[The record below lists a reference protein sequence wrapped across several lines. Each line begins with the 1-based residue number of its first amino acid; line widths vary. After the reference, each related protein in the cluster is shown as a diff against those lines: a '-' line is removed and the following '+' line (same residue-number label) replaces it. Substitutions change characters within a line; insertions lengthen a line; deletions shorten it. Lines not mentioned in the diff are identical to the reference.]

1 MVKVLIP
8 LYLYIGFVF
17 FSCQG
22 SSSTDPNENDGI
34 FCPPCNVQASEG
46 MIVTPGQDEWP
57 VIVEDKLIKINSLT
71 KVLYNQSIESVWG
84 ETNWWMQNGNDPW
97 SEYPYWGSNYVPPT
111 HQFDECVDDG
121 LRWKCGYSYVVKIPT
136 NYNSNDSYPLVIF
149 LHGGFDQSAMGYDW
163 YHYELRDQIHMPTDD
178 PFIYVAPIK
187 LEVDWDAKKVQD
199 VLENVKD
206 HLNVND
212 DRVYLTGLSMGGR
225 GTFIV
230 AAQLPN
236 YFAGLMPLSPHHGPY
251 SYLPLADKVAHLPIW
266 MSHGDI
272 DWTSSYDLAVQM
284 ANALEEEGAT
294 IVFRTEEGIGHW
306 GWGNIYGESEVM
318 EWLLSWERSP

>member
-1 MVKVLIP
+1 M
-8 LYLYIGFVF
+8 
-17 FSCQG
+17 
-22 SSSTDPNENDGI
+22 
-34 FCPPCNVQASEG
+34 
-46 MIVTPGQDEWP
+46 
-57 VIVEDKLIKINSLT
+57 
-71 KVLYNQSIESVWG
+71 
-84 ETNWWMQNGNDPW
+84 
-97 SEYPYWGSNYVPPT
+97 
-111 HQFDECVDDG
+111 G
-121 LRWKCGYSYVVKIPT
+121 L
-136 NYNSNDSYPLVIF
+136 
-149 LHGGFDQSAMGYDW
+149 DW
-163 YHYELRDQIHMPTDD
+163 YHNELRDQIHMPTDD
-178 PFIYVAPIK
+178 PYIYIAPIK

-199 VLENVKD
+199 VLEDVKS
-206 HLNVND
+206 HLNVDD

-230 AAQLPN
+230 AAQLPD

-251 SYLPLADKVAHLPIW
+251 SYLQLADKVAHLPIW